1 MIWLDNTT
9 NSMYMNLTKLQE
21 TGEEREAWC
30 ATVLGVAKSRYDLVA
45 EQHRTLNALQS
56 LGKVFVLCLIS
67 PLSPITHKMDK
78 EKVQVL

>member
-9 NSMYMNLTKLQE
+9 NSMCMNLTKLQE

-30 ATVLGVAKSRYDLVA
+30 ATVLGVAKTRHDLVA
-45 EQHRTLNALQS
+45 EQHRTLNALQI

-67 PLSPITHKMDK
+67 LLSPITHTMDK
-78 EKVQVL
+78 EKVKVL